1 MPTDHVTVPSG
12 RLLVVDEGA
21 GPPIVLLHA
30 GVADLRAWDAV
41 APPLLAAGYRVVR
54 YDTRGY
60 GGSTTED
67 VDFSHQADLV
77 AVLDASRIERA
88 ALVGNSRGGM
98 TAIDTAIE
106 FPERV
111 VAVVGV
117 GAGLGGFDGGST
129 PAEAEIN
136 DAYERVDTADPF
148 DADALTDFEVRVWLD
163 GPGQP
168 GDRVPPVVRE
178 AFRAMARPLNEP
190 NRVRGRAI
198 GLDPPANE
206 RMAELRCPVLVIAG
220 GLDFSEVATTAQ
232 HLGAN
237 AQNARAVVWPDVA
250 HMVGMEAPERLAAAI
265 VDFLAPLDRW
275 R

>member
-1 MPTDHVTVPSG
+1 MPTDHVAVPGG

-21 GPPIVLLHA
+21 GPTIVLLHA

-41 APPLLAAGYRVVR
+41 VPPLVAAGYRVVR

-67 VDFSHQADLV
+67 VDHSHQADLV
-77 AVLDASRIERA
+77 AVLDASGIERA

-98 TAIDTAIE
+98 TAFDTAIE

-136 DAYERVDTADPF
+136 DAYRRVDTADPF

-168 GDRVPPVVRE
+168 ADRVPATVRE
-178 AFRAMARPLNEP
+178 TFRAMARPLNEP
-190 NRVRGRAI
+190 DRVRGRAI
-198 GLDPPANE
+198 GLDPPAND
-206 RMAELRCPVLVIAG
+206 RIAELRCPVLVIAG
-220 GLDFSEVATTAQ
+220 GLDFSEVAATAR
-232 HLGAN
+232 HLEAN
-237 AQNARAVVWPDVA
+237 APNARAVVWPDVA

-265 VDFLAPLDRW
+265 VAFLAPLDRW